1 MKKKILVPIGLL
13 LLSLLLG
20 GCATR
25 TIDEMYSLPRRSARN
40 NNLRSVMESA
50 MAGRTYAAPVSGDNQ
65 ESVQSADLTGDGR
78 EEYLIFTKGE
88 KNEALQI
95 LLFRQLSDDTFEH
108 WETIDC
114 KGSSFDQV
122 SYATID
128 DQPGCELIV
137 GTQLNEKVTKTVS
150 LFSFAKEQAEK
161 IKSMLYIKFVIC
173 DLDAD
178 GCSELMV
185 IQNGEAEAANGI
197 ARLYSYTEGSVQ
209 GSVEAKLSVS
219 PEHIRRIAVNKL
231 SSGEPAVYIASS
243 YYESAIITDIFA
255 LKNET
260 FSNISQ
266 SSEFGT
272 SMQTLRN
279 NYVYAED
286 IDNDGIL
293 EMPGLVSMMYNTTE
307 QTLVRWFA
315 MDVDGLETNKMY
327 TFHNL
332 DDGWYIQLESDW
344 IDRFA
349 AERNGYTYTF
359 YMWNNSYGTAVPVF
373 TVYALT
379 EKDRDMQAAQ
389 QNRFALYRGEDVVYA
404 AKLESGSAMYGM
416 TESYLVN
423 NFHLIRQDWKTAES

>member
-1 MKKKILVPIGLL
+1 
-13 LLSLLLG
+13 
-20 GCATR
+20 
-25 TIDEMYSLPRRSARN
+25 
-40 NNLRSVMESA
+40 
-50 MAGRTYAAPVSGDNQ
+50 
-65 ESVQSADLTGDGR
+65 
-78 EEYLIFTKGE
+78 
-88 KNEALQI
+88 
-95 LLFRQLSDDTFEH
+95 
-108 WETIDC
+108 
-114 KGSSFDQV
+114 
-122 SYATID
+122 
-128 DQPGCELIV
+128 
-137 GTQLNEKVTKTVS
+137 
-150 LFSFAKEQAEK
+150 
-161 IKSMLYIKFVIC
+161 
-173 DLDAD
+173 
-178 GCSELMV
+178 MV

-307 QTLVRWFA
+307 QTLIRWFA